1 MSRGAVLD
9 RLSAR
14 HRLGLGGA
22 PLGNLYAPLDEDEAQ
37 RTIAEAWRLGLRY
50 FDTAPLYGHGLSEMR
65 LGRFLRAQPRDSF
78 VLSTKVGRLLVAD
91 ATSPPERD
99 GYVQGA
105 AFAPHY
111 DYSADGVLRS
121 IEASLERLGLDRI
134 DIAFI
139 HDIDRHT
146 HGDRQPLRFR
156 EAMDGAYR
164 ALDRLRGEGVL
175 GAIGIGV
182 NECEV
187 CRDALHEGDFD
198 CFMLAGRYTLL
209 DTTAAR
215 ELVPLCIAKGV
226 KLILAGVYNSGILA
240 GGAAWPAH
248 FDYRPASAAVRD
260 RVGRIAQCC
269 AAWDVPLPAAAL
281 QFALACPCA
290 SAVVVGARSAL
301 EIAQSVERVGTV
313 IPPGFWHALAAE
325 GLLDAAVLPAS
336 RQAA

>member
-1 MSRGAVLD
+1 MSGAVLS
-9 RLSAR
+9 RLQGSTG
-14 HRLGLGGA
+14 LGFGGA
-22 PLGNLYAPLDEDEAQ
+22 PLGNLYSALDERSAGAALD
-37 RTIAEAWRLGLRY
+37 RAWELGLRY
-50 FDTAPLYGHGLSEMR
+50 FDTAPLYGHGLSETRM
-65 LGRFLRAQPRDSF
+65 GRMLAGKPRDSF
-78 VLSTKVGRLLVAD
+78 VLSTKVGRLLQAS
-91 ATSPPERD
+91 AHAPAEQE
-99 GYVQGA
+99 GYVAGLPFTA
-105 AFAPHY
+105 RF
-111 DYSADGVLRS
+111 DYSADGTLRS
-121 IEASLERLGLDRI
+121 IEQSLRRLGLARLDMVY
-134 DIAFI
+134 I
-139 HDIDRHT
+139 HDVDRTT
-146 HGDRQPLRFR
+146 HGRDQPLRYR
-156 EAMDGAYR
+156 EAIHGAYR
-164 ALDRLRGEGVL
+164 ALAQLRSEGVV
-175 GAIGIGV
+175 GAIGLGV
-182 NECEV
+182 NEWEV
-187 CRDALHEGDFD
+187 CDTALDDADFD

-240 GGAAWPAH
+240 GGAASPAH
-248 FDYRPASAAVRD
+248 FDYRPASAAMRD